1 MENQDNKQE
10 NKSLT
15 EEIQD
20 KMYKRRIREI
30 KLLGGKSREEL
41 IKKANT
47 KYLKTSAPFSTQL
60 IIKSR

>member
-1 MENQDNKQE
+1 METG

-20 KMYKRRIREI
+20 KMYKRRVKET
-30 KLLGGKSREEL
+30 KLLGGW

-47 KYLKTSAPFSTQL
+47 
-60 IIKSR
+60 R